1 MIGPMLSP
9 RLWITI
15 VTAALANAV
24 SLGVAAWL
32 LAGFELTVG
41 WWIAAV
47 VLFTVLSVVLRSL
60 ALRMTGARWLRAYTI
75 TGGLAL
81 TAVALVL
88 TDVIVPGPG
97 FVIDGWGTWVVVTLI
112 VWAAGVAFGEVDH
125 HAPASTPGLSPDLRA
140 AVRDGDRRA
149 S

>member
-1 MIGPMLSP
+1 MLSA

-15 VTAALANAV
+15 VTAALANAL

-32 LAGFELTVG
+32 LDGFTLTVG

-47 VLFTVLSVVLRSL
+47 VLFTVLSVVLRTL
-60 ALRMTGARWLRAYTI
+60 ALRLLGTRWLRVYTI
-75 TGGLAL
+75 AGGLAL

-88 TDVIVPGPG
+88 TDVIVPSPG
-97 FVIDGWGTWVVVTLI
+97 FVIDGWATWAVATLI
-112 VWAAGVAFGEVDH
+112 VWATGVAFGEVDH
-125 HAPASTPGLSPDLRA
+125 HAPASTPGLSPDIRA
-140 AVRDGDRRA
+140 AVREGDRRA